1 MQKQKPQIVR
11 QIRTSTQPICIN
23 ILQNGNVDV
32 VYQLKLLMNP
42 PRTELIP
49 VERDTKQKEKKR
61 KKREGRDW
69 ENWEGLKPLYME
81 KSRGKVLIA
90 HFHGSSISA
99 NAAGVILSCFC

>member
-1 MQKQKPQIVR
+1 MQKQKPQTVR
-11 QIRTSTQPICIN
+11 QICSSTQPVCIN

-32 VYQLKLLMNP
+32 VHQLKLLMNP

-49 VERDTKQKEKKR
+49 VERDTKQKEKK

-81 KSRGKVLIA
+81 KSKGKVPIA
-90 HFHGSSISA
+90 LKIGRD
-99 NAAGVILSCFC
+99 